1 MFDKSKLEEIA
12 QAINEWEKNN
22 QSAFKKERQKEFT
35 TEEGEI
41 QIRRIYTPLHLA
53 EKGFDYLN
61 DLGLPG
67 SYPFT
72 RGISP
77 TMYRGELWKHTQY
90 AGFATPEETNKL
102 FRKIVEEGGEQAGLS
117 LAFDLP
123 TQLGYDV
130 DHPMASGEVGKSG
143 IILKSFKDW
152 EKIFEGINIGKV
164 YTYSVS
170 NAQAIVTMSMHF
182 LLAEKQGVDLK
193 KLRGGMQNDVLKEY
207 VARGNFIFPIKHAMR
222 LAADTIVYCAEKVPL
237 YQPISVGQIHLCEAG
252 ANRVHQAAYTLA
264 IMMAYLDAV
273 VKRGLD
279 IDKVASKIFVMT
291 GQNHTDFFGEIA
303 KLRALRKLW
312 AKIIRERYGA
322 KNPESMKLVM
332 MTHNGGS
339 YMTREQPINNVVR
352 SAIACLIG
360 ALAGV
365 QHIGLRTMDEV
376 YGIPSTEA
384 EIICIRTQQV
394 IAYETNITNTVDPL
408 GGSYYVETLTKEY
421 EEEIVKELKRVE
433 EIGGMVEAIN
443 QGYIQRQI
451 LSDAY
456 KTQREIESGKR
467 VRVGHN
473 MFRSE
478 EDEIERPTYKAD
490 PEIER
495 KQIEDLHEL
504 KRTRDNF
511 AVQKALDKLKKVA
524 EKEECNENNLLP
536 HVMDAVR
543 VYATMGEICGA
554 LREVFGEYQEPS
566 PL

>member
-1 MFDKSKLEEIA
+1 MFDKAYLEELA
-12 QAINEWEKNN
+12 QAIAEWEKNN
-22 QSAFKKERQKEFT
+22 NKEFNNERQTEFT
-35 TEEGEI
+35 TEEEEI
-41 QIRRIYTPLHLA
+41 SIRRIYTPVDLA
-53 EKGFDYLN
+53 NKGYDYMQ
-61 DLGLPG
+61 DVGLPG

-77 TMYRGELWKHTQY
+77 TMYRGQLWKHTQY
-90 AGFATPEETNKL
+90 AGFATAEETNKL
-102 FRKIVEEGGEQAGLS
+102 FRKIVEEGGTQAGLS

-130 DHPMASGEVGKSG
+130 DYPMAHGEVGKTG

-152 EKIFEGINIGKV
+152 EKIFEGIDIGKV

-170 NAQAIVTMSMHF
+170 NAQAIVTMAMHF
-182 LLAEKQGVDLK
+182 LLATKQGVDLK
-193 KLRGGMQNDVLKEY
+193 MLRGGMQNDILKEY
-207 VARGNFIFPIKHAMR
+207 VARGNFIYPIKHAMR
-222 LAADTIVYCAEKVPL
+222 LAADTVVYCAENVPF
-237 YQPISVGQIHLCEAG
+237 YQPISVGQIHICESG

-273 VKRGLD
+273 VKRGVD
-279 IDKVASKIFVMT
+279 IDKVASKVFVMT
-291 GQNHTDFFGEIA
+291 AQNHTDFFGEIA

-312 AKIIRERYGA
+312 AKIIKERYDA
-322 KNPESMKLVM
+322 KEPDSMKLVM

-339 YMTREQPINNVVR
+339 YLTREQPLNNIVR

-394 IAYETNITNTVDPL
+394 IAYETNITNTIDPL
-408 GGSYYVETLTKEY
+408 GGSYYLETLTKEY
-421 EEEIVKELKRVE
+421 EENILKELNRVQE
-433 EIGGMVEAIN
+433 LGGMVEAIN

-451 LSDAY
+451 IKDSY
-456 KTQREIESGKR
+456 KTQQEIESGKR
-467 VRVGHN
+467 VRVGKN
-473 MFRSE
+473 MFCGDE
-478 EDEIERPTYKAD
+478 EEITRPTYKAD
-490 PEIER
+490 AEVER
-495 KQIEDLHEL
+495 TQIEELHNL
-504 KRTRDNF
+504 KKTRNNV
-511 AVQKALDKLKKVA
+511 AVQKALDILKMVA
-524 EKEECNENNLLP
+524 QKEENNENNLLP
-536 HVMDAVR
+536 YVMDAVS

-554 LREVFGEYQEPS
+554 LREVFGEYTENS

>member
-1 MFDKSKLEEIA
+1 MYDKSFIDELAAVVA
-12 QAINEWEKNN
+12 QWEKDN
-22 QSAFKKERQKEFT
+22 QSEFNKERQKEFT

-41 QIRRIYTPLHLA
+41 PVGRLYTPLDLVR
-53 EKGFDYLN
+53 KGVDYLE
-61 DLGLPG
+61 DIGMPG
-67 SYPFT
+67 SYPYA

-77 TMYRGELWKHTQY
+77 TMYRGQLWKHTQY
-90 AGFATPEETNKL
+90 AGFATAAETNKL
-102 FRKIVEEGGEQAGLS
+102 FRRLVEEGGEQAGLS

-123 TQLGYDV
+123 TQLGYDS
-130 DHPMASGEVGKSG
+130 DHHMASGEVGKAG
-143 IILKSFKDW
+143 IILKSFRDW
-152 EKIFEGINIGKV
+152 EKIFEGIDIGKV

-182 LLAEKQGVDLK
+182 LLAEKQGVDLIG
-193 KLRGGMQNDVLKEY
+193 LRGGMQNDVLKEY
-207 VARGNFIFPIKHAMR
+207 VARGNFIYPINHAMR
-222 LAADTIVYCAEKVPL
+222 LAADTIAYCAEKVPL

-273 VKRGLD
+273 VKRGVD

-291 GQNHTDFFGEIA
+291 GQNHSDFFGEIA
-303 KLRALRKLW
+303 KLRATRKLW

-322 KNPESMKLVM
+322 KKPESMRLVM
-332 MTHNGGS
+332 MSHNGGS

-365 QHIGLRTMDEV
+365 QHLGLRTMDEV

-394 IAYETNITNTVDPL
+394 VAYETNIVNTVDPL
-408 GGSYYVETLTKEY
+408 GGSYYLETLTKDY
-421 EEEIVKELKRVE
+421 EEEILKELDRVE
-433 EIGGMVEAIN
+433 KLGGMVEAIN
-443 QGYIQRQI
+443 QGYIQHQI
-451 LSDAY
+451 IKDAY
-456 KTQREIESGKR
+456 KTQKETESGKI
-467 VRVGHN
+467 VRVGRN

-478 EDEIERPTYKAD
+478 EEEIKRPTYKAD

-495 KQIEDLHEL
+495 MQIQELEDLRA
-504 KRTRDNF
+504 KRDNA
-511 AVQKALDKLKKVA
+511 AVQKSLDKLRLVA
-524 EKEECNENNLLP
+524 EKEESNENNLLP

-554 LREVFGEYQEPS
+554 LREVFGEYREPS